1 MFEEPIFQL
10 VPDGSGMIY
19 MNSTMHIIN
28 AYNKLRCDSHNR
40 NLTKEELKTLQIL
53 TEIES
58 YKLEERVV
66 LPDFECNF

>member
-1 MFEEPIFQL
+1 
-10 VPDGSGMIY
+10 
-19 MNSTMHIIN
+19 
-28 AYNKLRCDSHNR
+28 
-40 NLTKEELKTLQIL
+40 LTKEELKTLKIL